1 MNEPVS
7 FYTPTVVHPLP
18 GGNSANAET
27 LRALDDLR
35 LVVAS
40 EAEALKHCFIFTF
53 AARNHILRAVE
64 NLKQNMA
71 PIRCDL
77 LREVMSLMEI
87 ITMMCARSNA
97 SKDREGMEHIQQALH
112 LIEDFVTSA
121 SISPKQQQQAADAI
135 EALWRWI
142 DLSAY

>member
-1 MNEPVS
+1 MNEPTS
-7 FYTPTVVHPLP
+7 YCTRTAVHALP
-18 GGNSANAET
+18 GESTADAET

-53 AARNHILRAVE
+53 AARNHILSAVA

-77 LREVMSLMEI
+77 MREVVSLMEI

-97 SKDREGMEHIQQALH
+97 YKDREGMEHIQQALH
-112 LIEDFVTSA
+112 LIEDFITSA
-121 SISPKQQQQAADAI
+121 SISPEQQQQAADAI
-135 EALWRWI
+135 EDLWRWI
-142 DLSAY
+142 DISAY

>member
-1 MNEPVS
+1 MNEPKS
-7 FYTPTVVHPLP
+7 YYTHTAVHPLL
-18 GGNSANAET
+18 GEVTADAET

-53 AARNHILRAVE
+53 AARNHILRALG

-77 LREVMSLMEI
+77 MREVMSLMEI
-87 ITMMCARSNA
+87 ITMMCTRPNVY
-97 SKDREGMEHIQQALH
+97 KDREGMEHIQQALH
-112 LIEDFVTSA
+112 LIEDFITSA
-121 SISPKQQQQAADAI
+121 SLSSKQQQQAADTI
-135 EALWRWI
+135 EDLWRWI
-142 DLSAY
+142 DISVY